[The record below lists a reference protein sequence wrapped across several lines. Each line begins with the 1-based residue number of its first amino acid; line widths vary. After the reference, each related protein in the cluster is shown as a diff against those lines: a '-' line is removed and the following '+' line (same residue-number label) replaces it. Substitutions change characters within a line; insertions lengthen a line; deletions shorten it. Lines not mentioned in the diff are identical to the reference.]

1 MRCRPWVLAFLCVG
15 AGVLQAAG
23 PDTPFG
29 APSPAAPP
37 EAWNSPDPGHAPI
50 ADPPGGAPVLPLSA
64 EALLGLPM
72 ALRLQAAMPVGE
84 RVALAVEGTAGLYIV
99 IPFGG
104 VGGRLLWSVG
114 RGPEDTIQIN
124 PGVEFDIASALNSS
138 DNSLTL
144 ITPTVQLL
152 WLHKIAGSNC
162 QCEVGVEVG
171 GGMPLEHQRGTNYVP
186 RIDFVPRICFGMGVR
201 F

>member
-1 MRCRPWVLAFLCVG
+1 MQCRRWVLAILCVG

-23 PDTPFG
+23 PEAPFL
-29 APSPAAPP
+29 APNPAAPP
-37 EAWNSPDPGHAPI
+37 EAWTSPAASPVPI
-50 ADPPGGAPVLPLSA
+50 AGSPGGDPVLPLSA

-72 ALRLQAAMPVGE
+72 ALRLQAALPVGE
-84 RVALAVEGTAGLYIV
+84 RVALALEGTAGLYIV
-99 IPFGG
+99 VPFGG
-104 VGGRLLWSVG
+104 IGGRVLFSVG
-114 RGPEDTIQIN
+114 RGPEDALQIN
-124 PGVEFDIASALNSS
+124 PGIEFDIAPALNSEGS
-138 DNSLTL
+138 SLSL

-171 GGMPLEHQRGTNYVP
+171 GGMPLEYPGRTNYSS
-186 RIDFVPRICFGMGVR
+186 RIEFIPRICFGMGVR